1 VSETTTPPAD
11 GAESPTRPVVPR
23 TVNLAIAAV
32 CMQVFFVVLRAGAFF
47 GFSDEL
53 KRLLVKAN
61 NDLKS
66 TDKNKKNP
74 YTPTQIAHDLHTWR
88 QNTLL
93 NGIVIAV
100 ALLFLAWTL
109 RKVTMATVTRW
120 ALFVVMFLTG
130 GPLDLLQLSTNLP
143 AALKALYA
151 LSALSAIAAIVL
163 LFMPDSRIY
172 FRAIGDVRRAQYGN
186 KYGSR
191 PAAAPRPSLRT
202 MFAPR
207 PTATSNEPEAT
218 STPTA
223 KPTAA
228 AAGGRAKSRADA
240 DAIERG
246 ARLARE
252 RAKAASK
259 SRRTE
264 AR

>member
-1 VSETTTPPAD
+1 
-11 GAESPTRPVVPR
+11 
-23 TVNLAIAAV
+23 
-32 CMQVFFVVLRAGAFF
+32 MQVFFVVLRAGAFF

-93 NGIVIAV
+93 NAIVIAV

-143 AALKALYA
+143 GALKGLYA

-186 KYGSR
+186 RYGSR
-191 PAAAPRPSLRT
+191 PAAPRPSLRT
-202 MFAPR
+202 MFSPR
-207 PTATSNEPEAT
+207 PTAAPNESEAT

-223 KPTAA
+223 KPTTAA
-228 AAGGRAKSRADA
+228 PGGRAKSRADA